1 MKSVIILISAILFS
15 AAGFAQT
22 TRLTAESFRE
32 FMPQVSEATLGDDNG
47 STGTQITLPQQTFQS
62 EQTSS
67 TGGESGVVV
76 QEEITAGVVVQEEI
90 TAGVVQEELI
100 SGRMGSEENHF
111 ITFIQKVTGNIKA
124 GVKNLIDGK
133 LFSNE

>member
-32 FMPQVSEATLGDDNG
+32 FMPQMEQATLGEDNG
-47 STGTQITLPQQTFQS
+47 PAGTQFNLPQQTFQS

-111 ITFIQKVTGNIKA
+111 TEFIHQLTEKLNLFIQKLKRN
-124 GVKNLIDGK
+124 
-133 LFSNE
+133 